1 MEKAQMN
8 KIRRRLEK
16 EGLYVRTIRDSLG
29 YKAYMVVDANNIIQ
43 TSEHGMSES
52 ELIDYAMQY

>member
-16 EGLYVRTIRDSLG
+16 EGLYVKTIRDTLG

-43 TSEHGMSES
+43 TSEHGMSEK
-52 ELIDYAMQY
+52 ELIDYALS

>member
-16 EGLYVRTIRDSLG
+16 EGLYVRTIRDPLG
-29 YKAYMVVDANNIIQ
+29 YKAYVVVDINNVIQ
-43 TSEHGMSES
+43 TSEHGMSEK
-52 ELIDYAMQY
+52 ELIDYALS